1 MGLRH
6 LLILPCL
13 GLLRAGA
20 PCAVRAADLAVVGR
34 FGEGQHLLILQCE
47 RHELLEQM
55 RRVARGGNAIACERW
70 HFLRAA
76 VFRRIPNGPH
86 IEQLRRVAHERSG
99 LLVVC
104 GTGLTGHLASET
116 CRNASRG
123 AIRGGALHGLLYQMA
138 IVRIE
143 HLLVLLRRLVQF
155 LRTVGREHLVDDVQ
169 RVLHA
174 IVRNGGVAL
183 RQIPHG
189 NAVDA
194 QNVVGGVFGDVFLNA
209 RLMRDLGEIRG
220 AEVLVDLHE
229 HRVHRIRGRLI
240 EVDIPVIGVQRV
252 RHLRGGSRRRFKRQA
267 RIAVEDG
274 VEIHTLLRGSQ
285 QAERLHGGTRF
296 ERGLRGVVELLG
308 EVIVARIHGFHG
320 TGFRIDRN
328 AAHLNAFRHALR
340 SGVADLL
347 NLVLHA
353 LVERGDDLVAAGF
366 QIIGGERLGI
376 DQFVLH
382 RGQQIPVR
390 AGHLVALLYFRHGRE
405 LRFLLLLGGDV
416 AVFLHDAEH
425 AVVSLFGLF
434 LIDGRIP

>member
-1 MGLRH
+1 M
-6 LLILPCL
+6 
-13 GLLRAGA
+13 
-20 PCAVRAADLAVVGR
+20 
-34 FGEGQHLLILQCE
+34 
-47 RHELLEQM
+47 
-55 RRVARGGNAIACERW
+55 
-70 HFLRAA
+70 
-76 VFRRIPNGPH
+76 
-86 IEQLRRVAHERSG
+86 
-99 LLVVC
+99 
-104 GTGLTGHLASET
+104 
-116 CRNASRG
+116 
-123 AIRGGALHGLLYQMA
+123 ALS
-138 IVRIE
+138 
-143 HLLVLLRRLVQF
+143 
-155 LRTVGREHLVDDVQ
+155 
-169 RVLHA
+169 
-174 IVRNGGVAL
+174 
-183 RQIPHG
+183 QIPYG

-194 QNVVGGVFGDVFLNA
+194 QNVVGGVFGNVSLNA
-209 RLMRDLGEIRG
+209 RLMRYFGEIRG
-220 AEVLVDLHE
+220 AEMLVDVHE
-229 HRVHRIRGRLI
+229 HGVHRIRGRLI
-240 EVDIPVIGVQRV
+240 EVDIPPVGVQCV

-267 RIAVEDG
+267 GIAVEDG

-320 TGFRIDRN
+320 TGLLIDRN
-328 AAHLNAFRHALR
+328 TAHLNTFRHALR

-347 NLVLHA
+347 NLVLHV

-390 AGHLVALLYFRHGRE
+390 AGHLVALLYFRHGGE